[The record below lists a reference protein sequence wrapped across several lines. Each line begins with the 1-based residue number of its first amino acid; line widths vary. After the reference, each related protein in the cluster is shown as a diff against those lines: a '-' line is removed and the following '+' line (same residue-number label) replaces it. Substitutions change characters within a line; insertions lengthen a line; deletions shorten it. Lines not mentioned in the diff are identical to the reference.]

1 MFLNDLYIDDK
12 KLSTTKAKNPQCH
25 LALWFKPIWKSTLAD
40 ALAEK
45 LNSLGFHTTRL
56 DGDVLREG
64 LCKDLGFSA
73 TDRAENLRRATEVT
87 ALMRNAGLIVIASFI
102 TPYSKERARIRE
114 RISTNPDGT
123 KNSDFFEIFI
133 DTPLTICEQRDTRG
147 MYKLARQGKIKNFT
161 GIDDPFEYPSDSDL
175 TIKTPEESVK
185 DSVQKIIEIFG
196 LK

>member
-1 MFLNDLYIDDK
+1 MTKNSQQPKQKIPSVIWLFG
-12 KLSTTKAKNPQCH
+12 LSQSG
-25 LALWFKPIWKSTLAD
+25 KSTLAD